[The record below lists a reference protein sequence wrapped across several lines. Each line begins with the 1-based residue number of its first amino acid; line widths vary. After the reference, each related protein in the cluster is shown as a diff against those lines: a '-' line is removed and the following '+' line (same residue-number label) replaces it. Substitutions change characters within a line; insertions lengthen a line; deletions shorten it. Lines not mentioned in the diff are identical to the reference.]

1 MAFEYDAGVKIP
13 LLLMES
19 TAHIKFGNGQF
30 TANIASS
37 GFLGIFK
44 TDLQILANS
53 KKFELTAT
61 STLDFK
67 QAVDNVAKAV
77 DTAIEAAFDGMLK
90 ITEYVDKLNDY
101 ISKGI
106 DRLCS
111 VLGLDKIKIEL
122 PGASINV
129 CDGMKKFASGVTKGI
144 NDFLKPVLNTIK
156 NLVSQAM
163 KALFSA
169 LGAILNVSGQSTFKV
184 TIAGRCWA
192 AANRRVSRCSRAHA
206 GARGSRNV
214 SDDSCSWKCA
224 YDALLW
230 SQHENLWHCVQ
241 ASR

>member
-1 MAFEYDAGVKIP
+1 MCAASDIGACKNDAVAIFQTTPKVAFEFDAGVKIP

-122 PGASINV
+122 
-129 CDGMKKFASGVTKGI
+129 
-144 NDFLKPVLNTIK
+144 
-156 NLVSQAM
+156 
-163 KALFSA
+163 FSRH
-169 LGAILNVSGQSTFKV
+169 I
-184 TIAGRCWA
+184 
-192 AANRRVSRCSRAHA
+192 NRRVR
-206 GARGSRNV
+206 
-214 SDDSCSWKCA
+214 W
-224 YDALLW
+224 
-230 SQHENLWHCVQ
+230 HEEICVWRHKGYQ
-241 ASR
+241 RFF